1 MMSTMNDPLR
11 ISLTSLGC
19 KVNYAEM
26 ESLASALAA
35 SGCDI
40 VEEDAPADVVV
51 VNTCTVTL
59 QADATSRQR
68 IQHLRR
74 QNPESHLIV
83 TGCSVDGNPNF
94 YLAAPTPTRHP
105 LGIDAVFS
113 NSDKDSIATYIRSTL
128 LHADSME
135 IPEAENPALPLRR
148 GRAFIKVQDGC
159 RHRCTYCSV
168 WSARG
173 ASRSRSLPDI
183 LDDARA
189 AASRGHRECV
199 LTGVDLGSYGRD
211 SGSTL
216 PELVRSIWSAI
227 PDMRIRLSSINAN
240 DITDDVV
247 ALNANERFCPH
258 WHIPLQSGSD
268 AILKAMHRG
277 YRRSQFLRVVEAL
290 RHLRPETTVT
300 TDIMTSFPGE
310 TERDHQ
316 DTCDLIRDAQFLK
329 AHVFRYSPRPGTPA
343 AALPD
348 QIPVHTA
355 RRRSAEL
362 RQLAA
367 ETGSAEHDRFVG
379 SRLHPAWL
387 MQDGAEWIGIAET
400 YHEVRI
406 PFTDTLTIGTI
417 SPVTITQST
426 GTALRGAT
434 PQ

>member
-1 MMSTMNDPLR
+1 MMSRPMNDPLR

-26 ESLASALAA
+26 ESLAGVLAA

-40 VEEDAPADVVV
+40 VDDDAPADVVV

-74 QNPESHLIV
+74 QHPLSHLIV
-83 TGCSVDGNPNF
+83 TGCSVDGNPGF
-94 YLAAPTPTRHP
+94 YLSSPTPSGHP
-105 LGIDAVFS
+105 LTIDAVFA
-113 NSDKDSIATYIRSTL
+113 NSTKESIATYIRTNLFPSASEL
-128 LHADSME
+128 P
-135 IPEAENPALPLRR
+135 PESSDTVFPLRR

-168 WSARG
+168 WSTRG
-173 ASRSRSLPDI
+173 ASRSRAVDDI
-183 LDDARA
+183 LADIRSA
-189 AASRGHRECV
+189 AARGHRECV

-211 SGSTL
+211 TDSSL
-216 PELVRSIWSAI
+216 PELVWRIWNEVS
-227 PDMRIRLSSINAN
+227 DMRIRLSSI
-240 DITDDVV
+240 
-247 ALNANERFCPH
+247 NANERFCPH

-268 AILKAMHRG
+268 AILKTMHRG
-277 YRRSQFLRVVEAL
+277 YRRSQFLRVVEQL

-300 TDIMTSFPGE
+300 TDIMTAFPGE
-310 TERDHQ
+310 TDEDHGQ
-316 DTCDLIRDAQFLK
+316 TCELIKEAKFLK

-343 AALPD
+343 AQLGE
-348 QIPVHTA
+348 QIPAHIA

-362 RQLAA
+362 RMLAG
-367 ETGSAEHDRFVG
+367 ETGRAEHERFVG
-379 SRLHPAWL
+379 IRLHPAWL
-387 MQDGAEWIGIAET
+387 MQDGDEWVGIAET

-406 PFTDTLTIGTI
+406 PFTDSLAIGTI
-417 SPVTITQST
+417 SPVTITHST
-426 GTALRGAT
+426 GTTLLGAL

>member
-1 MMSTMNDPLR
+1 MNNPLR
-11 ISLTSLGC
+11 ISITSLGC

-26 ESLASALAA
+26 ESLASVLAA

-40 VEEDAPADVVV
+40 VDDDAPADVVV

-74 QNPESHLIV
+74 QHPDGHLIV
-83 TGCSVDGNPNF
+83 TGCSVDGNPGF
-94 YLAAPTPTRHP
+94 YLTAPTPSGHP
-105 LGIDAVFS
+105 LDIDAVFP
-113 NSDKDSIATYIRSTL
+113 NSAKEGIASYIRSTL
-128 LHADSME
+128 LQSETTRLPDSVSSL
-135 IPEAENPALPLRR
+135 PPLRR

-173 ASRSRSLPDI
+173 ASTSRSMNDI
-183 LDDARA
+183 LTDVRA
-189 AASRGHRECV
+189 ASVRGHQECV

-211 SGSTL
+211 SDSSL
-216 PELVRSIWSAI
+216 PELVKRIWQEI
-227 PDMRIRLSSINAN
+227 PDIRIRLSSINAN
-240 DITDDVV
+240 DITPDVI
-247 ALNANERFCPH
+247 ALNAHDRFCPH

-268 AILKAMHRG
+268 VILKAMHRG
-277 YRRSQFLRVVEAL
+277 YRRNQYLRVVERL
-290 RHLRPETTVT
+290 RALRPETTVT
-300 TDIMTSFPGE
+300 TDIMTAFPGE
-310 TERDHQ
+310 SDGDHKQ
-316 DTCDLIRDAQFLK
+316 TCELIHEAQFLK

-343 AALPD
+343 ALLPE
-348 QIPVHTA
+348 QIPVHIA

-367 ETGSAEHDRFVG
+367 MTSRAEHDRFIG
-379 SRLHPAWL
+379 SCLHPTWL
-387 MQDGAEWIGIAET
+387 MHDGQEWIGIAET

-406 PFTDTLTIGTI
+406 PFKENLAIGTI

-426 GTALRGAT
+426 GTVLLGA
-434 PQ
+434 PLQ